1 MKRIQ
6 QILLAILLVQA
17 IISVIVYWPSEA
29 STITGELLLGNF
41 TADEVEFISIRD
53 IDGNYL
59 ELSKSGSDWVLPV
72 VGNFPANSEK
82 VEQIIDKIL
91 AIKSNRLVT
100 RTESSHQRLQVAED
114 DYSRMVV
121 IGNDGGEENTI
132 FIGSSTGAQATHIR
146 KDGQDEV
153 FLTGEISAWEAA
165 TNSSSWI
172 DTVYLTISSE
182 EIMDAVL
189 ENGYGIMEFE
199 RDETDR
205 WVMKGLFDEEEL
217 DLSQLTSLL
226 SKLTSL
232 RMIEPLGIQDKVEY
246 GFAEPLARLTL
257 TIHDEEL
264 GVDEEIT
271 LLVGALTPEGDGY
284 YVYSSASPYY
294 VTISNFSIEDFVN
307 FTKGDFLKKVP
318 TPTPET

>member
-100 RTESSHQRLQVAED
+100 RTESSHQRLQL
-114 DYSRMVV
+114 R
-121 IGNDGGEENTI
+121 
-132 FIGSSTGAQATHIR
+132 QP
-146 KDGQDEV
+146 
-153 FLTGEISAWEAA
+153 ISEK
-165 TNSSSWI
+165 
-172 DTVYLTISSE
+172 TVK
-182 EIMDAVL
+182 MR
-189 ENGYGIMEFE
+189 F
-199 RDETDR
+199 
-205 WVMKGLFDEEEL
+205 
-217 DLSQLTSLL
+217 SLL
-226 SKLTSL
+226 EKFLHG
-232 RMIEPLGIQDKVEY
+232 RQQPIQV
-246 GFAEPLARLTL
+246 
-257 TIHDEEL
+257 
-264 GVDEEIT
+264 
-271 LLVGALTPEGDGY
+271 VGSIQY
-284 YVYSSASPYY
+284 ICPY
-294 VTISNFSIEDFVN
+294 
-307 FTKGDFLKKVP
+307 LQKKSWMLF
-318 TPTPET
+318 